1 MSHQPS
7 VFLCKKFYQNRNV
20 LMKKNVFSTEIKV
33 GLTVVVAT
41 FILVY
46 GIIWGKGYRLHI
58 NKYQLQ
64 LLFDNV
70 GGMVPGDPVTVNGV
84 KEGKVLSIDWQ
95 DRDVL
100 VTIEL
105 NDRVKLFEDASFII
119 ISAELLAGMKVEID
133 PGKSNKKLNLAK
145 QPFRGKYGGRIVDV
159 GLTIDKLAQ
168 DMSSLT
174 FRLDTTTALINDLLK
189 SGHLQ
194 KSITSTLNNLDQ
206 LSSDF
211 APVPDSLKTTI
222 NRLNLAIKQ
231 INQMI
236 GENRKPLNASLQEI
250 QAMGK
255 NINQLTSQLNK
266 TMKEI
271 ESQRGTLGKVV
282 YDSTLYKNL
291 NKTLL
296 TVDSLARRLRKK
308 GLKLSLF

>member
-1 MSHQPS
+1 
-7 VFLCKKFYQNRNV
+7 
-20 LMKKNVFSTEIKV
+20 MKKNVFSTEIKV

-206 LSSDF
+206 LSADF

>member
-1 MSHQPS
+1 
-7 VFLCKKFYQNRNV
+7 
-20 LMKKNVFSTEIKV
+20 MKKHVFSTEIKV

-46 GIIWGKGYRLHI
+46 GIIWGKGYRLHT

-64 LLFDNV
+64 LLFDNI

-84 KEGKVLSIDWQ
+84 KEGKVVAIDWQ

-105 NDRVKLFEDASFII
+105 NDRVQLYDDATFII
-119 ISAELLAGMKVEID
+119 ISAELLAGMKVEIY
-133 PGKSNKKLNLAK
+133 PGKSNKKLNLAQ

-189 SGHLQ
+189 TGQLQ
-194 KSITSTLNNLDQ
+194 KSITSTLNNLNH
-206 LSSDF
+206 LSGRF
-211 APVPDSLKTTI
+211 APVPDSLTVTMS
-222 NRLNLAIKQ
+222 RLNSAIKQ
-231 INQMI
+231 INQMLD
-236 GENRKPLNASLQEI
+236 ENRQPLNASLKEI
-250 QAMGK
+250 QTMGK
-255 NINQLTSQLNK
+255 NINQLTVQLNK
-266 TMKEI
+266 TMKDI
-271 ESQRGTLGKVV
+271 ESQQGTLGKVV

>member
-1 MSHQPS
+1 
-7 VFLCKKFYQNRNV
+7 
-20 LMKKNVFSTEIKV
+20 MKKNVFSTEIKV

>member
-1 MSHQPS
+1 
-7 VFLCKKFYQNRNV
+7 
-20 LMKKNVFSTEIKV
+20 MKKNVFSTEIKV

-206 LSSDF
+206 LSADF

-222 NRLNLAIKQ
+222 NRLNMAINQ

>member
-1 MSHQPS
+1 
-7 VFLCKKFYQNRNV
+7 
-20 LMKKNVFSTEIKV
+20 MKKNVFSTEIKV

-46 GIIWGKGYRLHI
+46 GIIWGKGYRLHT

-84 KEGKVLSIDWQ
+84 KEGKVVAIDWQ

-133 PGKSNKKLNLAK
+133 PGTSNKKLNLAK

-189 SGHLQ
+189 TGKLQ

-206 LSSDF
+206 LSSSF
-211 APVPDSLKTTI
+211 APIPDSLKTTI

-250 QAMGK
+250 QSMGK

-271 ESQRGTLGKVV
+271 EAQRGTLGKVV